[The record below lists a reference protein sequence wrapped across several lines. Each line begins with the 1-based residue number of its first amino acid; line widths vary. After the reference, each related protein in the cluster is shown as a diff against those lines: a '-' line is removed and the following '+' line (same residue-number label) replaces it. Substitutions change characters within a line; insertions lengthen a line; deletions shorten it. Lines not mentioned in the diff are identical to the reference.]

1 MKLDPASTS
10 YPVGRMGFPPDFR
23 WGSSTSSYQIEGAAQ
38 EDGRGESIWD
48 HFCAEPG
55 RIRDGASGAVACDHY
70 HRYEEDLDIA
80 KSLGLS
86 AFRISI
92 EWSRIEPEEGK
103 FDEKEIAEPARPR
116 PVFLQEHK
124 VLSKLVTELFDG
136 NAFSE
141 DFTAEYL
148 KFAIPG
154 NIIFQFGSTEI
165 SYEGKKYLAKLADVF
180 KNYEGS
186 VSIVGHTEKGE
197 GETDQA
203 NWELAFKRAMS
214 IRNSLIK
221 DFRVRPDQL
230 IPSAESSTLTSSE
243 EESKGINVNRRVEFI
258 LRHKNL

>member
-1 MKLDPASTS
+1 MADEKAPIIIKRINKGHAGAHGGAWKVAFADFMTAMMAFFL
-10 YPVGRMGFPPDFR
+10 VMWLMGADEETKAAIANYFTTATIFKG
-23 WGSSTSSYQIEGAAQ
+23 GS
-38 EDGRGESIWD
+38 D
-48 HFCAEPG
+48 
-55 RIRDGASGAVACDHY
+55 
-70 HRYEEDLDIA
+70 
-80 KSLGLS
+80 SLGKIGNAPNASNSILS
-86 AFRISI
+86 GG
-92 EWSRIEPEEGK
+92 EGQ

-141 DFTAEYL
+141 DFSAEYL

-197 GETDQA
+197 GETEQA
-203 NWELAFKRAMS
+203 NWELAFKRAMA

-230 IPSAESSTLTSSE
+230 IPGAESSTLSSSE

>member
-1 MKLDPASTS
+1 MADEKAPIIIKRINKGHAGAHGGAWKVAFADFMTAMMCFFL
-10 YPVGRMGFPPDFR
+10 VMWLMGADEETKKAIANYFTTATIFKG
-23 WGSSTSSYQIEGAAQ
+23 GS
-38 EDGRGESIWD
+38 D
-48 HFCAEPG
+48 
-55 RIRDGASGAVACDHY
+55 
-70 HRYEEDLDIA
+70 
-80 KSLGLS
+80 SLGKNGNAPNTNDSVLNGG
-86 AFRISI
+86 
-92 EWSRIEPEEGK
+92 EGQ
-103 FDEKEIAEPARPR
+103 FDEKDVVEPARPR
-116 PVFLQEHK
+116 PVYLQEHK

-165 SYEGKKYLAKLADVF
+165 SFEGKKYLAKLADVF

-197 GETDQA
+197 GDSEQA
-203 NWELAFKRAMS
+203 NWELAFKRALA

-221 DFRVRPDQL
+221 DFRVRPEQL
-230 IPSAESSTLTSSE
+230 TPSAQSNNTSSSG

-258 LRHKNL
+258 LRHKNI

>member
-1 MKLDPASTS
+1 MADEKAPIIIKKINKAQ
-10 YPVGRMGFPPDFR
+10 VGAHGGAWKVAYADFVTAMMCFFLVMWLMGADEETKKAIANYFTTVTIFKG
-23 WGSSTSSYQIEGAAQ
+23 GS
-38 EDGRGESIWD
+38 D
-48 HFCAEPG
+48 
-55 RIRDGASGAVACDHY
+55 
-70 HRYEEDLDIA
+70 
-80 KSLGLS
+80 SLGKNGNAPNS
-86 AFRISI
+86 NNSI
-92 EWSRIEPEEGK
+92 LNGGEGQ
-103 FDEKEIAEPARPR
+103 FDEKDITEAARPK

-154 NIIFQFGSTEI
+154 NILFQFGSTEI

-203 NWELAFKRAMS
+203 NWELAFKRAMA

-221 DFRVRPDQL
+221 DFRVRADQL
-230 IPSAESSTLTSSE
+230 VPSAESSTVTSSE